1 MTTPEPARRL
11 AVVVLLGALTL
22 CGAARAEEAA
32 EHTIKPQDWSFAG
45 FTGAYDEQ
53 QLQRGFQVF
62 QQVCTACHG
71 LKRVRFRNLSEPGGP
86 EFPVEAVK
94 ELAKTWPYQISGE
107 LDDEGNPID
116 RLPGLA
122 DPIVGPYKNDV
133 QARAAQNGALPPD
146 LSLIVRARSV
156 HTDLAWY
163 RHWLQMLADVA
174 YARQDGGAD
183 YVYGLL
189 TGYKDEPPAYKRDEK
204 GHLIWVPES
213 KVGSEGSIE
222 RCATVDRDQKTDS
235 GEEKPDV
242 CNELAE
248 GKYYNGMFPG
258 HQISMPPPLSKD
270 NVIEYQPDAGAPSTF
285 EQNVKDVTAFLAW
298 AADPSLDARK
308 KLGWQVLLY
317 LVITTILLYIA
328 KRRIWSRVKH

>member
-11 AVVVLLGALTL
+11 AAVVLLAALTL
-22 CGAARAEEAA
+22 GGGVRAEEAA
-32 EHTIKPQDWSFAG
+32 EHMAEPHDWSFTG
-45 FTGAYDEQ
+45 VTGAYDKQ

-71 LKRVRFRNLSEPGGP
+71 LKRVRFRNLAEPGGP
-86 EFPVEAVK
+86 EFPVKAVK

-146 LSLIVRARSV
+146 LSLVVRARSV
-156 HTDLAWY
+156 HNEAPWY
-163 RHWLQMLADVA
+163 THWLHMLSDIA

-183 YVYGLL
+183 YVFGLL
-189 TGYKDEPPAYKRDEK
+189 TSYKDQPPADF
-204 GHLIWVPES
+204 
-213 KVGSEGSIE
+213 
-222 RCATVDRDQKTDS
+222 
-235 GEEKPDV
+235 
-242 CNELAE
+242 ELAE
-248 GKYYNGMFPG
+248 GKYYNVTFPG

-270 NVIEYQPDAGAPSTF
+270 NVIEYQSDAGASSTF

-308 KLGWQVLLY
+308 ELGWQVLLY